1 MATTLER
8 AVEPDEIVVALRPFG
23 VSQRDVAAATQVSDR
38 AVRAWRTGGIHD
50 ESYDRLQ
57 DLRDIVLVLA
67 DSLTARGVGQWL
79 HARNRLLD
87 GARPI
92 DALAEGRVDEVRQ
105 AAHSF
110 VDGAY
115 V

>member
-8 AVEPDEIVVALRPFG
+8 AVEPDEIVDALRPFG
-23 VSQRDVAAATQVSDR
+23 VSQRDVAAATHVSDR
-38 AVRAWRTGGIHD
+38 AVRAWRTGGIHA

-57 DLRDIVLVLA
+57 DLREIVLVLS

-92 DALAEGRVDEVRQ
+92 DLLSEGRVEEVRQ

>member
-1 MATTLER
+1 MARTLEH
-8 AVEPDEIVVALRPFG
+8 AVEPNEIVVALRPFG

-38 AVRAWRTGGIHD
+38 AVRAWRAGGIHD
-50 ESYDRLQ
+50 ESFDRLQ

-67 DSLTARGVGQWL
+67 DSLTKRGVGQWL

-87 GARPI
+87 GACPI
-92 DALAEGRVDEVRQ
+92 DVLAEGRVGEVRQ

-110 VDGAY
+110 VDGAS

>member
-8 AVEPDEIVVALRPFG
+8 AVEPHEIVVALRPFG

-50 ESYDRLQ
+50 DSYDRLQ

-92 DALAEGRVDEVRQ
+92 DVLAEDRIDEVRQ

>member
-1 MATTLER
+1 MASTLDR
-8 AVEPDEIVVALRPFG
+8 AVEPGEIVNALRSFG
-23 VSQRDVAAATQVSDR
+23 VNQRDVAAATHVSDR
-38 AVRAWRTGGIHD
+38 AVRAWRNGGIRG

-57 DLRDIVLVLA
+57 DLRGIVLILS
-67 DSLTARGVGQWL
+67 DSLTPRGVGQWL

-92 DALAEGRVDEVRQ
+92 ELLAEGRVEEVRQ
-105 AAHSF
+105 AAYGF

>member
-1 MATTLER
+1 MATTLDR
-8 AVEPDEIVVALRPFG
+8 AVEPDEIVEALRPFG
-23 VSQRDVAAATQVSDR
+23 VSQRDVAAATNVSDR
-38 AVRAWRTGGIHD
+38 AVRAWRTGGIHA
-50 ESYDRLQ
+50 EPYDRLQ
-57 DLRDIVLVLA
+57 DLREIVLILA
-67 DSLTARGVGQWL
+67 DSLTPRGVGQWL
-79 HARNRLLD
+79 HARTRLLA

-92 DALAEGRVDEVRQ
+92 DLLAAGRIDQVRR

>member
-1 MATTLER
+1 MTTTLER
-8 AVEPDEIVVALRPFG
+8 AVEPDEIVNALRSFG
-23 VSQRDVAAATQVSDR
+23 VSQRDVAAATHVSDR
-38 AVRAWRTGGIHD
+38 AVRAWRTGGIHAA
-50 ESYDRLQ
+50 SYDRLQ
-57 DLRDIVLVLA
+57 DLREIVLILS

-79 HARNRLLD
+79 RARNRLLA
-87 GARPI
+87 GGCPI
-92 DALAEGRVDEVRQ
+92 DLLTEGRSDEVRQ

>member
-1 MATTLER
+1 MPTTLDR
-8 AVEPDEIVVALRPFG
+8 AVEPDEIVDALRPFG
-23 VSQRDVAAATQVSDR
+23 VTQRDVAAATNVSDR
-38 AVRAWRTGGIHD
+38 AVRGWRTGGIHA
-50 ESYDRLQ
+50 EPYDRLQ
-57 DLRDIVLVLA
+57 DLRGIVLILS
-67 DSLTARGVGQWL
+67 DSLTPRGVGQWL

-92 DALAEGRVDEVRQ
+92 DLLAEGRVDDVRQ
-105 AAHSF
+105 AAQSF